1 MTSGALSVE
10 RLTRGDLTVVPDLIR
25 DPGIKALLGGQS
37 MDPGSGAGVTGV
49 CRPGLDPGSRY
60 SGLLK
65 GSESMDPGS
74 GAGVTSLKRCV
85 YQGKSLIKCSMNKT

>member
-25 DPGIKALLGGQS
+25 DP
-37 MDPGSGAGVTGV
+37 
-49 CRPGLDPGSRY
+49 RY

-74 GAGVTSLKRCV
+74 GAGVTSLKRYG
-85 YQGKSLIKCSMNKT
+85 YQGKSLMKCPVHKT